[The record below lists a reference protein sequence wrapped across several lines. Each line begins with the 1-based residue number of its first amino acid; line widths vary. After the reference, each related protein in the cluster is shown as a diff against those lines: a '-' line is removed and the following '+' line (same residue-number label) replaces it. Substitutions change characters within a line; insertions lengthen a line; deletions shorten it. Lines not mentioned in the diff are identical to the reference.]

1 MDYQRL
7 PKRTVAALVSGLR
20 DDARLVK
27 KYENRQAGQR
37 DILLAVIA
45 DRLGVLTSAMAGTK
59 MPDSIT
65 EVLLNMEPEKKTNV
79 MAFDTP
85 EAFYIARYGK
95 EGKPCQVQH

>member
-1 MDYQRL
+1 
-7 PKRTVAALVSGLR
+7 
-20 DDARLVK
+20 
-27 KYENRQAGQR
+27 
-37 DILLAVIA
+37 
-45 DRLGVLTSAMAGTK
+45 